1 MMFCSA
7 RVLAMWSALHAIR
20 KSTCDGGLL
29 RCVPRA
35 HADACIH
42 CFIYLL
48 RCGWCWAWWRP
59 HTWTRRRIHPSTEL
73 QRTLLH
79 NQLEHMRQGSSL
91 SSASSST
98 RGMDKVEP
106 KQQICFDFTK
116 GACSRGDT
124 CKYSHDIALIVSINS
139 QERGICF
146 DHLKGQ
152 CNRGL
157 LCRFSHDLSFIAMQH
172 KQVWVCITWYMIHQ
186 Q

>member
-1 MMFCSA
+1 
-7 RVLAMWSALHAIR
+7 
-20 KSTCDGGLL
+20 
-29 RCVPRA
+29 
-35 HADACIH
+35 
-42 CFIYLL
+42 
-48 RCGWCWAWWRP
+48 
-59 HTWTRRRIHPSTEL
+59 
-73 QRTLLH
+73 
-79 NQLEHMRQGSSL
+79 
-91 SSASSST
+91 
-98 RGMDKVEP
+98 MDKVEP

-157 LCRFSHDLSFIAMQH
+157 LCRFSHDLSSIAMQH